1 MRFVSNY
8 NKHNVLRLP
17 VWVGSE
23 ALRSVLEEVASPG
36 HRALLILDFQD
47 TKHIQLQA
55 LQQFMNRIR
64 QLGPLPRP
72 IILAGLNPYCE
83 QILRFVL
90 IPHDWDQFLEVTG
103 DLELT
108 GPRGNGADENVAFEW
123 EHIGDGGLGAAFS
136 RLCPN

>member
-1 MRFVSNY
+1 MRFVSNH
-8 NKHNVLRLP
+8 NKHNVFRLP
-17 VWVGSE
+17 IWVGPE
-23 ALRSVLEEVASPG
+23 ALRSVLEELASSRG
-36 HRALLILDFQD
+36 GALLILDFQD
-47 TKHIQLQA
+47 TMHIQLQA
-55 LQQFMNRIR
+55 LQQFMGRIR

-103 DLELT
+103 DLDLT
-108 GPRGNGADENVAFEW
+108 APRGNGAVEDSCVELERM
-123 EHIGDGGLGAAFS
+123 GAEGFLPVFS